1 MSQAEL
7 IQIIITAM
15 SGVLIPIALLVV
27 GNWYTRQ
34 KEKTDEAQHNADRI
48 ALLLKHLASE
58 NISERLLALQVLQ
71 YLRIKKEFPAELANT
86 VTAITFRD
94 TPDVAGAA
102 LLAMGG
108 SGEIPD
114 EVILLELLAPLKVQ
128 LDRTREAI
136 RTWKA
141 RDEHTERFIKQSN
154 EYTRDLLI
162 SRAYLIPKELQEAAN
177 QLVTHYNNWLKKYDS
192 VYKDGVRDPQV
203 AFIYTRDFP
212 PEAEQKFLAKF
223 EALRSKTLEKP

>member
-1 MSQAEL
+1 MSQAEI
-7 IQIIITAM
+7 IQIILTAM
-15 SGVLIPIALLVV
+15 TGILIPIALLVV

-34 KEKTDEAQHNADRI
+34 KEKADEAQHNADRV

-71 YLRIKKEFPAELANT
+71 YLRMNKEFPAELANT

-102 LLAMGG
+102 LLALGG
-108 SGEIPD
+108 SGDIPN

-128 LDRTREAI
+128 LDRTREAVK
-136 RTWKA
+136 TWKA
-141 RDEHTERFIKQSN
+141 HDEYTERFIKQSN

-162 SRAYLIPKELQEAAN
+162 SRAYLIPDDLQEAAN
-177 QLVTHYNNWLKKYDS
+177 QLVAHYNNWLKEYAS
-192 VYKDGVRDPQV
+192 VYKDGVRDTKE
-203 AFIYTRDFP
+203 AFIFTHDFP
-212 PEAEQKFLAKF
+212 REAEQKFLAKF
-223 EALRSKTLEKP
+223 EALRPKMS